1 MKVCFNGRLLLFL
14 TILILISVLIP
25 CSVLTQPI
33 EKIDIELR
41 KVLET
46 VNPSELIAIIIVF
59 QDKPTE
65 DQINTLKTVHKM
77 EITYVYKIIN
87 GVAGRVSAEDIPK
100 IATYNWVKEIWLDR
114 KVYVTTESAINTSKL
129 IENLQK
135 ENEELRLN
143 ISKLQEQVNTQ
154 QSQIHKLETDL
165 KIYPTATFITG
176 LIIGIGTISWIKRRR
191 ISSP

>member
-1 MKVCFNGRLLLFL
+1 
-14 TILILISVLIP
+14 VLIP